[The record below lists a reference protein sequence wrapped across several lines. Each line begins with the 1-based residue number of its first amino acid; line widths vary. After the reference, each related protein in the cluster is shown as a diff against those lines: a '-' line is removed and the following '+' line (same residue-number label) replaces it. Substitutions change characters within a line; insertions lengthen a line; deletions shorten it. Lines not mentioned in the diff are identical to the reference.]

1 MSLCEPSKDT
11 GARETLSTCQ
21 GAAVGFSE
29 PDLVKEVGE
38 GEVGVAMQGCFLR
51 LPFIMKEWLSHPSFL
66 VY

>member
-38 GEVGVAMQGCFLR
+38 REVGVAMQGCFPCYFTHL
-51 LPFIMKEWLSHPSFL
+51 
-66 VY
+66 